1 MSNFMRLVFIIALC
15 FVSLF
20 VNGQTFTDIQA
31 GLTGVAGSAATWM
44 DTDRDGDPDIL
55 VAGEFFKGSVSGVS
69 TRHYTNQRND
79 RFTLSGK
86 GLPDFHRGD
95 FAIADID
102 LDGINDIALI
112 GESLNGKRIAFVYKG
127 MSDGSFRKT
136 NVELMPVR
144 DGGIDMAD
152 MDGDGDMDILLC
164 GESDNGPVCKV
175 YRNDRNFSFVAVET
189 PVNGLRR
196 GDCKWSDFN
205 LDGLPDIFIS
215 GIYISG
221 KLITQLYQNTGKSFK
236 LHHSRFTG
244 LKNSHISFGDADN
257 DGDDDLL
264 LTGETANGTACTHFF
279 VNNRSGFAQ
288 QNISVVGVTDGFSDW
303 GDMDLDG
310 DLDILISGMSANG
323 LVSRIYSNERNFN
336 FRDIKANIIPLYNSS
351 GQWGDFDLDGDLDVL
366 IAGLSLQNDPVARV
380 YNNGVIGKKKAK
392 QKVESIDLVLSS
404 VDPTRQ
410 EPVYYYVYSSSY
422 SDLYRTGT
430 KGYYF
435 FVSPVKKFPKD
446 YVLEEKF
453 QRMLIESFPTWP
465 KADQGN
471 IVQNGFV
478 TKAQAE
484 KSRAGMI
491 HSYQT
496 KGFKLVEINW

>member
-1 MSNFMRLVFIIALC
+1 M
-15 FVSLF
+15 
-20 VNGQTFTDIQA
+20 
-31 GLTGVAGSAATWM
+31 
-44 DTDRDGDPDIL
+44 
-55 VAGEFFKGSVSGVS
+55 
-69 TRHYTNQRND
+69 
-79 RFTLSGK
+79 
-86 GLPDFHRGD
+86 
-95 FAIADID
+95 
-102 LDGINDIALI
+102 
-112 GESLNGKRIAFVYKG
+112 
-127 MSDGSFRKT
+127 
-136 NVELMPVR
+136 
-144 DGGIDMAD
+144 
-152 MDGDGDMDILLC
+152 
-164 GESDNGPVCKV
+164 
-175 YRNDRNFSFVAVET
+175 
-189 PVNGLRR
+189 
-196 GDCKWSDFN
+196 
-205 LDGLPDIFIS
+205 
-215 GIYISG
+215 
-221 KLITQLYQNTGKSFK
+221 
-236 LHHSRFTG
+236 
-244 LKNSHISFGDADN
+244 
-257 DGDDDLL
+257 L

-351 GQWGDFDLDGDLDVL
+351 GQWGDYDLDGDLDVL